1 MEIDKAES
9 LLNYREC
16 FKKLQTIVYRDLY
29 INGACFRLLAVNL
42 LDYGPG
48 WSIKK
53 HKHSFFEACYI
64 TENITYTTINER
76 EYLLNP
82 GQFYI
87 LSPGTFHSHRQDA
100 EKGHVGFGLR
110 WEIKRDH
117 LGSGRYENI
126 FPGVEY
132 VWDRLLNVHGH
143 PVADEKG
150 EVLGAM
156 LKLLNMPDGK
166 INPIALQMEA
176 FQLISLISRFY
187 NEGLK
192 ESINEKSQSFIENKT
207 VEAAVSFID
216 ENFTEGID
224 VEDVAQFVHLSYIQ
238 LYRLFKSYLGDTIS
252 GYLNRKRMGKA
263 QQLLVSSNKPIGNI
277 ALETGFNSENHFCR
291 AFKKFCGVTPMEYR
305 SAKGPL
311 SE

>member
-1 MEIDKAES
+1 MGDDKAES
-9 LLNYREC
+9 LLDYREG
-16 FKKLQTIVYRDLY
+16 FRKLQAIVYKDLY

-48 WSIKK
+48 WSVKK

-64 TENITYTTINER
+64 TENSTYTTINEK
-76 EYLLNP
+76 EYCLNP

-87 LSPGTFHSHRQDA
+87 LPPGTFHSHRQDA
-100 EKGHVGFGLR
+100 ETGHLGFGLR
-110 WEIKRDH
+110 WEIKRDYP
-117 LGSGRYENI
+117 GGGRYENT

-132 VWDRLLNVHGH
+132 VWDRRLNVHAH
-143 PVADEKG
+143 PAADEKG
-150 EVLGAM
+150 DVLGSM
-156 LKLLNMPDGK
+156 MKLLNMPAGK

-176 FQLISLISRFY
+176 FQCISLISGFY
-187 NEGLK
+187 TGGIKEGA
-192 ESINEKSQSFIENKT
+192 NEKSQSFIENKT
-207 VEAAVSFID
+207 VEAAVGFID
-216 ENFTEGID
+216 ENYTGGIA
-224 VEDVAQFVHLSYIQ
+224 VEDVAQFVHVSYVQ

-263 QQLLVSSNKPIGNI
+263 QQLLVSSNKSVGNI

-305 SAKGPL
+305 AAKGQL